1 MEKAKFN
8 NEIFYWFLIVLFGCV
23 FIWNSYVLI
32 TTSSLITLLP
42 LVEVFILL
50 FLIITNNKYS
60 RIALMICSMIFF
72 IIASSLQLTGRLIK
86 DLLDSFDSLDLQYY
100 ITAILRLTVGI
111 IIYDFSK
118 NTIEIKKT
126 DI

>member
-1 MEKAKFN
+1 
-8 NEIFYWFLIVLFGCV
+8 
-23 FIWNSYVLI
+23 
-32 TTSSLITLLP
+32 
-42 LVEVFILL
+42 
-50 FLIITNNKYS
+50 
-60 RIALMICSMIFF
+60 MIFF